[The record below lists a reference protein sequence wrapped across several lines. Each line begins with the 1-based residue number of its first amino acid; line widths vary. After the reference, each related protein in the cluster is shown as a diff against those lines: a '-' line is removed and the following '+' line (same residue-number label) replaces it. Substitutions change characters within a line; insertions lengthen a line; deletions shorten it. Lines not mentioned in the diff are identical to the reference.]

1 MDFLSPTACLNKCSE
16 EYLSHSQTI
25 NLHSSPES
33 LQSPLKRNK
42 ILSGRLTQILH
53 FITILTPPHHHPP
66 SRTYEIKQQRSIHR
80 TRNQEFM
87 KQPANNNNTTMRL
100 SLRCSFVNVL
110 PSAQRLL
117 STYTRALQV
126 NDFPPQS
133 RLLVSIARAIARK
146 VPHVPP
152 LLSSTLCVL
161 YVLFSQLTISPSI
174 YRGGW
179 NHMSIHPSIRPVLS
193 FFLATNNY
201 HRLVR
206 TFPIL

>member
-25 NLHSSPES
+25 NLHFSPES

-53 FITILTPPHHHPP
+53 FITILTPPHHPP

-117 STYTRALQV
+117 STSTRALQV

-146 VPHVPP
+146 VLHVPP

-161 YVLFSQLTISPSI
+161 YVLFSPYLSI
-174 YRGGW
+174 DLSWWLESYV
-179 NHMSIHPSIRPVLS
+179 HPSIHPSCAQ
-193 FFLATNNY
+193 FFP
-201 HRLVR
+201 RD
-206 TFPIL
+206 